1 MLWLKTILITIL
13 VPGTAVFVVPYF
25 IVKASG
31 FPLIYGPLQLI
42 LGILLIIIGT
52 CGFVW
57 VSQAFVR
64 FGKGT
69 PAPFDPP
76 KQFVVKGL
84 YRFVR
89 NPMYIGALTAI
100 LGESILFSSWQVL
113 LYGVF
118 LFLAFHIL
126 IIFYE
131 EKSLEKRFGEPYTHY
146 LRSVPRWIPRP
157 PKEQSR

>member
-1 MLWLKTILITIL
+1 MLWLKTTLLTIIVPGIGVFL
-13 VPGTAVFVVPYF
+13 VPYY
-25 IVKASG
+25 IIKANG
-31 FPLIYGPLQLI
+31 FPLVYSPLQVVF
-42 LGILLIIIGT
+42 GILLIIIGC

-76 KQFVVKGL
+76 KQFVATGL

-100 LGESILFSSWQVL
+100 VGESILFKSWQVL
-113 LYGVF
+113 IYAAF
-118 LFLAFHIL
+118 LFLAFHI
-126 IIFYE
+126 FVVFFE
-131 EKSLEKRFGEPYTHY
+131 EKSLEKRFGEPYTQY

-157 PKEQSR
+157 PKEQSL